1 VTARRGIAIAM
12 GILVLAGSLG
22 VLATTAALGGRAT
35 NYLVALATAV
45 VGVRALMRGLRPP
58 VQAPARARGPALG
71 WQILAYTGLIF
82 AVSVVLYPVLMVCK
96 KAFEPGRQF
105 ALSAS
110 PIPNE
115 ITGENFVELFTS
127 RGAGGELLFLRH
139 AANSI
144 VVALLTTIVGVALS
158 CTAAY
163 ALSRF
168 RFPGRK
174 TSLTTFLVVQ
184 MFPATLLL
192 LPLYVILHRLGLLN
206 SIAGLVLV
214 YSTTAIPFCVWTLK
228 GYFDGIPRDLE
239 EAARID
245 GASPWLIFR
254 KIILPLAR
262 PGIAVT
268 ALFSFMTAW
277 NEFIMASTFMTDQNK
292 YTLPVLIQQSVSE
305 YSADYGLFAAGAIV
319 TSVPV
324 MLVFYI
330 LQRYLVGGL
339 TAGAVKG

>member
-1 VTARRGIAIAM
+1 MNRRPSLAKMIA
-12 GILVLAGSLG
+12 VY
-22 VLATTAALGGRAT
+22 AALI
-35 NYLVALATAV
+35 ALTA
-45 VGVRALMRGLRPP
+45 
-58 VQAPARARGPALG
+58 
-71 WQILAYTGLIF
+71 I
-82 AVSVVLYPVLMVCK
+82 VLYPVMLVCK
-96 KAFEPGRQF
+96 KAFEPGRHF

-110 PIPNE
+110 PIPDAF
-115 ITGENFVELFTS
+115 TLDNFANLFGA
-127 RGAGGELLFLRH
+127 RGGRGELLFLQH
-139 AANSI
+139 TLNSL
-144 VVALLTTIVGVALS
+144 VVALATTAVGVTLS

-168 RFPGRK
+168 EFPGRK
-174 TSLTTFLVVQ
+174 TGLTTFLVVQ

-192 LPLYVILHRLGLLN
+192 LPLYVILDKLGLLN

-228 GYFDGIPRDLE
+228 GYFDTLPRELE

-245 GASPWLIFR
+245 GASQWMIFR

-277 NEFIMASTFMTDQNK
+277 NEFIMASTFMTDESK
-292 YTLPVLIQQSVSE
+292 FTLPVLIQSSVGQFST
-305 YSADYGLFAAGAIV
+305 DYGLFAAGAVV
-319 TSVPV
+319 TSIPV
-324 MLVFYI
+324 MIAFYV
-330 LQRYLVGGL
+330 LQKYLVGGL

>member
-1 VTARRGIAIAM
+1 VSRRPSIVQMIAVYSALIVLTA
-12 GILVLAGSLG
+12 
-22 VLATTAALGGRAT
+22 
-35 NYLVALATAV
+35 
-45 VGVRALMRGLRPP
+45 
-58 VQAPARARGPALG
+58 
-71 WQILAYTGLIF
+71 
-82 AVSVVLYPVLMVCK
+82 VVLYPVMLVCK
-96 KAFEPGRQF
+96 KAFEPGQNF

-110 PIPNE
+110 PIPHTFTLDNF
-115 ITGENFVELFTS
+115 ENLFGA
-127 RGAGGELLFLRH
+127 RGGRGELLFLEH
-139 AANSI
+139 TLNSLI
-144 VVALLTTIVGVALS
+144 VALATTVVGVVLS

-174 TSLTTFLVVQ
+174 AGLTTFLVVQ

-192 LPLYVILHRLGLLN
+192 LPLYVILDKLGLLN
-206 SIAGLVLV
+206 SLVGLVLV

-228 GYFDGIPRDLE
+228 GYFDTLPRELE

-245 GASPWLIFR
+245 GASQWMIFR

-277 NEFIMASTFMTDQNK
+277 NEFIMASTFMTDESK
-292 YTLPVLIQQSVSE
+292 FTLPVLIQSSVGQFS
-305 YSADYGLFAAGAIV
+305 SDYGLFAAGAVV
-319 TSVPV
+319 TSIPV
-324 MLVFYI
+324 MVAFYV
-330 LQRYLVGGL
+330 LQKYLVGGL

>member
-1 VTARRGIAIAM
+1 MNRRPSRAQMIAVYA
-12 GILVLAGSLG
+12 
-22 VLATTAALGGRAT
+22 
-35 NYLVALATAV
+35 
-45 VGVRALMRGLRPP
+45 
-58 VQAPARARGPALG
+58 
-71 WQILAYTGLIF
+71 GLI
-82 AVSVVLYPVLMVCK
+82 VLTAIVLSPVMLVCK
-96 KAFEPGRQF
+96 KAFEPGRNF

-110 PIPNE
+110 PIPH
-115 ITGENFVELFTS
+115 TFTLDNFEHLMTA
-127 RGAGGELLFLRH
+127 RGGRGELLFLEH
-139 AANSI
+139 TMNSLI
-144 VVALLTTIVGVALS
+144 VALATTVVGVVLS

-174 TSLTTFLVVQ
+174 MGLTTFLVVQ

-192 LPLYVILHRLGLLN
+192 LPLYVILDKLGLLN
-206 SIAGLVLV
+206 SITGLVLV

-228 GYFDGIPRDLE
+228 GYFDTLPRELE

-245 GASPWLIFR
+245 GASQWMIFR

-277 NEFIMASTFMTDQNK
+277 NEFIMASTFMTDESK
-292 YTLPVLIQQSVSE
+292 FTLPVLIQSSVGQFS
-305 YSADYGLFAAGAIV
+305 SDYGLFAAGAVV
-319 TSVPV
+319 TSIPV
-324 MLVFYI
+324 MIAFYV
-330 LQRYLVGGL
+330 LQKYLVGGL

>member
-1 VTARRGIAIAM
+1 VILTYAGLVVLTAI
-12 GILVLAGSLG
+12 
-22 VLATTAALGGRAT
+22 
-35 NYLVALATAV
+35 
-45 VGVRALMRGLRPP
+45 
-58 VQAPARARGPALG
+58 
-71 WQILAYTGLIF
+71 
-82 AVSVVLYPVLMVCK
+82 VLYPVMLVCK
-96 KAFEPGRQF
+96 KAFEPGRHF

-110 PIPNE
+110 PFPS
-115 ITGENFVELFTS
+115 TLTLENFEHLFGA
-127 RGAGGELLFLRH
+127 RGGHGEYLFLRQTL
-139 AANSI
+139 NS
-144 VVALLTTIVGVALS
+144 VVTALATTVVGVVLS

-174 TSLTTFLVVQ
+174 AGLTTFLVVQ

-192 LPLYVILHRLGLLN
+192 LPLYVILDKLGLLN
-206 SIAGLVLV
+206 SMVGLVLV

-228 GYFDGIPRDLE
+228 GYFDSLPRELE

-245 GASPWLIFR
+245 GASAWTIFR
-254 KIILPLAR
+254 KIMLPLAR

-277 NEFIMASTFMTDQNK
+277 NEFIMASTFMTDESR
-292 YTLPVLIQQSVSE
+292 YTLPVLIQSSVGQHT
-305 YSADYGLFAAGAIV
+305 ADYGLFAAGAIV

-324 MLVFYI
+324 MVAFYV
-330 LQRYLVGGL
+330 LQRFLVGGL